1 MQPSSLC
8 LQPISTNVEFV
19 ACRFIVRKN
28 SRILPDSTRKLLW
41 FEKYISIFGVE
52 NGQPRGTDS
61 VPVVSAHFRSPLQRR
76 QRRTEPQPHVALKS
90 SACIF

>member
-1 MQPSSLC
+1 MRPSSLC
-8 LQPISTNVEFV
+8 LQPISTNVEFA

-52 NGQPRGTDS
+52 NGQPREPTLCQLYRHTF
-61 VPVVSAHFRSPLQRR
+61 VPHCNAAR
-76 QRRTEPQPHVALKS
+76 
-90 SACIF
+90 